1 MRTVKKEIFDE
12 EERNL
17 QEMFRRNVGAIG
29 LEEDSRRRI
38 WEGVEKNM
46 REETNRKGKES
57 VKNRREPSSRRRRW
71 IPAVCCAAGVCLV
84 GVGMGLEKFLGTA
97 WGDPSEGSTESF
109 ASGATSETY
118 VVAAED
124 RFIVEGK
131 IYTEVLPGNADW
143 MGKPFP
149 SVVPEKDLGEPA
161 GTIEGGGELNGKTA
175 YVYAPG
181 ESQALLAVERDGE
194 YRLYVFYMFVSYE
207 ENGEEDAADYLKV
220 YGVESAQDFVS
231 VELIQYPADGVERSL
246 GVLSER
252 ETEEF
257 YDMFSNL
264 KDGSAAYF
272 KALSSYDGETNS
284 VEDTEEESG
293 VSTSSTLGVEIQTQ
307 QGAGEEGGTASFS
320 PGSEGSHALDD
331 SVCVRIT
338 VPSGLMMEF
347 WYYPRIGF
355 LSRYAATP
363 ELQEFLESRCGY

>member
-1 MRTVKKEIFDE
+1 MRTVKKENFDE

-29 LEEDSRRRI
+29 LEEYSRRRI

-46 REETNRKGKES
+46 REETNRKGEES
-57 VKNRREPSSRRRRW
+57 VKNRKEPSSRRRRW
-71 IPAVCCAAGVCLV
+71 IPAVCCAAAVCLV
-84 GVGMGLEKFLGTA
+84 GAGMGLEKFLGTV
-97 WGDPSEGSTESF
+97 WGDPFGGSTESF

-118 VVAAED
+118 AVAAED

-131 IYTEVLPGNADW
+131 IYTEVPPGNADW

-181 ESQALLAVERDGE
+181 QSQALLAVERDGE

-207 ENGEEDAADYLKV
+207 ENGEEDAAEYLEV

-257 YDMFSNL
+257 YRMFSHL

-272 KALSSYDGETNS
+272 EALSSYDGETNS

-293 VSTSSTLGVEIQTQ
+293 VNNSSAPGVEIQTQ

-320 PGSEGSHALDD
+320 PGSQGSHALDD

-338 VPSGLMMEF
+338 VSSGLMMEF

-363 ELQEFLESRCGY
+363 ELREFLEIRCGY

>member
-97 WGDPSEGSTESF
+97 WGDPFEGSTQSLT
-109 ASGATSETY
+109 SGAASEIYT
-118 VVAAED
+118 VPAEHS
-124 RFIVEGK
+124 FIVEGK
-131 IYTEVLPGNADW
+131 IYTQVLPGNADW
-143 MGKPFP
+143 MGKPLP

-161 GTIEGGGELNGKTA
+161 GTIEGGGELEGKTA

-207 ENGEEDAADYLKV
+207 ENGEEDAAEYLKV

-257 YDMFSNL
+257 YDMFSHL
-264 KDGSAAYF
+264 KDGSTAYF
-272 KALSSYDGETNS
+272 EALSSYDGETNS